1 MYSKFF
7 KLTIIILPLFLF
19 ACQKKAGMTA
29 LDLKFDNDNIS
40 YSIEYPKTIYKNR
53 INYLKI
59 SNYHSDFDTIKNRIP
74 VVYIMIED
82 SVVNQNIFKLKKDL
96 IIPYSEFYLDDNN
109 DKFIFTEGLVKN
121 KQGKKKLTVA
131 IIDLQIK
138 DDLKNERDYKQDEPV
153 NIRFLESRS
162 VFDIEIK

>member
-7 KLTIIILPLFLF
+7 KLIIITLALFLF
-19 ACQKKAGMTA
+19 SCQKKSRMTE

-40 YSIEYPKTIYKNR
+40 YSIEYPQIIYKDSVNC
-53 INYLKI
+53 LKI

-74 VVYIMIED
+74 VVYLMIED

-109 DKFIFTEGLVKN
+109 GKFIFKEGLVKN

-138 DDLKNERDYKQDEPV
+138 DNLKNERDYKQDEPV

-162 VFDIEIK
+162 VFDVEVK